1 MVNILEAISPSERSN
16 SQEDNNKNDNY
27 TGPYFIQNI
36 QHETQTY
43 VM

>member
-1 MVNILEAISPSERSN
+1 MVNILEEILLSERSN

-36 QHETQTY
+36 
-43 VM
+43 